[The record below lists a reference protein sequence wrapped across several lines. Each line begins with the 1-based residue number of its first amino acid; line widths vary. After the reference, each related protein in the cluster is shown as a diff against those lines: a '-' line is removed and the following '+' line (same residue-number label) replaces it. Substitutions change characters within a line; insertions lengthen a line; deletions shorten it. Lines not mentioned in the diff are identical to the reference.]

1 MEQKTNGIPEQKA
14 AAAGGMDAKKIE
26 TAPQG
31 APADAKKIETA
42 PQGAPA
48 QAAPQDVRQAAQAQ
62 SRGKLMNFAARI
74 LPACIK
80 RPLRKLRDSAAA
92 RRAAKE
98 KPPMP
103 EGVVLEA
110 SHVTMK
116 FTKYEVGVNSL
127 KEWVVRAL
135 KGDLKREK
143 FVCLKDISFQ
153 VHKGEAV
160 ALIGRNGV
168 GKSTLLKIVSGIMEP
183 TEGYA
188 RFDGRISPLLRLGAG
203 FDGNA
208 TGMEN
213 IFLNAAIMGYTK
225 EEIEAKLPDILDFAE
240 LGDFIYSPVKT
251 YSSGMMARLGFS
263 IAINMESEIMLI
275 DEILSVGDAA
285 FSKKCTA
292 RLTELRKKGLT
303 FLIVSHGGIVRKLCD
318 RAIWIERGRVVM
330 DGKAS
335 DVFDCY
341 SAYMTD
347 PSHAQLS
354 FIQAPQEIAA
364 AAPAAKK

>member
-1 MEQKTNGIPEQKA
+1 MEEKKYVPRG
-14 AAAGGMDAKKIE
+14 DAHQE
-26 TAPQG
+26 AQHLPAPQ
-31 APADAKKIETA
+31 ADAGT
-42 PQGAPA
+42 PPA
-48 QAAPQDVRQAAQAQ
+48 TEQEAPQDTRGPLVR
-62 SRGKLMNFAARI
+62 LAARV
-74 LPACIK
+74 LPEPVK
-80 RPLRKLRDSAAA
+80 RPLRKLRDGYRA
-92 RRAAKE
+92 RKAKKA
-98 KPPMP
+98 KPPMA
-103 EGVVLEA
+103 EDVLLEA
-110 SHVTMK
+110 CHVTMK

-143 FVCLKDISFQ
+143 FVCLKDINFQ
-153 VHKGEAV
+153 VHRGEAV
-160 ALIGRNGV
+160 AIIGRNGV

-188 RFDGRISPLLRLGAG
+188 RFRGRISPLLKLGAG

-213 IFLNAAIMGYTK
+213 IYLNAAIMGYTK
-225 EEIEAKLPDILDFAE
+225 EEIDAKLPDILDFAE

-263 IAINMESEIMLI
+263 IAINMDSEIMLI

-285 FSKKCTA
+285 FSKKCYA

-330 DGKAS
+330 DGKAAE
-335 DVFDCY
+335 VFDRY

-347 PSHAQLS
+347 PTHVQLS
-354 FIQAPQEIAA
+354 FAQPPQEM
-364 AAPAAKK
+364 PAADGSK

>member
-1 MEQKTNGIPEQKA
+1 MKQIPHDE
-14 AAAGGMDAKKIE
+14 
-26 TAPQG
+26 
-31 APADAKKIETA
+31 
-42 PQGAPA
+42 
-48 QAAPQDVRQAAQAQ
+48 
-62 SRGKLMNFAARI
+62 N
-74 LPACIK
+74 C
-80 RPLRKLRDSAAA
+80 
-92 RRAAKE
+92 
-98 KPPMP
+98 
-103 EGVVLEA
+103 VLEV
-110 SHVTMK
+110 HDVTMK
-116 FTKYEVGVNSL
+116 FSRYDVGVDSL
-127 KEWVVRAL
+127 KELIVRAF
-135 KGDLKREK
+135 KGDLRREK
-143 FVCLKDISFQ
+143 FVCLKHVSFTINR
-153 VHKGEAV
+153 GEAV
-160 ALIGRNGV
+160 AVIGRNGV
-168 GKSTLLKIVSGIMEP
+168 GKSTLLKIVSGILKP
-183 TEGYA
+183 TSGWA
-188 RFDGRISPLLRLGAG
+188 RTYGRISPLLKLGAG

-213 IFLNAAIMGYTK
+213 IYLNAAIMGYTK
-225 EEIEAKLPDILDFAE
+225 KEIDAKIDEIIEFSE

-263 IAINMESEIMLI
+263 IAISMESEIMLI